1 MWKDPKTQKGQ
12 SLIEAVVT
20 LAVALVIISSVV
32 TLVNASNRRSNIS
45 RQATQASKLAQQGME
60 IVRNIRDVSHQ
71 ETVRVGQNAAG
82 FCDAAPFCGWSELY
96 EAKQGTDVEAH
107 LESSCVGSHWCLLAG
122 APGAAHSEAN
132 LLNGMFTRIVIIDDD
147 DDLFIDTSDPPDGP
161 DTWVVCSSSGL
172 GWERTKRVTVT
183 VEWDSPT
190 GRSSRTVISCFSS
203 WR

>member
-20 LAVALVIISSVV
+20 LAVALVIIGSIV

-71 ETVRVGQNAAG
+71 ETVRVGQN
-82 FCDAAPFCGWSELY
+82 CDTPPFCGWSELY
-96 EAKQGTDVEAH
+96 EADQADDLEAH
-107 LESSCVGSHWCLLAG
+107 LEFPCVGNHWCLLAG
-122 APGAAHSEAN
+122 VPGAAHSEAN
-132 LLNGMFTRIVIIDDD
+132 LLNGVFTRTVIIDDD
-147 DDLFIDTSDPPDGP
+147 ADLFIDTSDPPDGP

-172 GWERTKRVTVT
+172 NWEMTKRVTVI

-190 GRSSRTVISCFSS
+190 GRSSRTVRSCLSS